1 MTAHARSG
9 RYQQVMHSDAW
20 RRRRQRALKRA
31 GYRCQ
36 KCGDRRRL
44 EVHHLTYA
52 RLGRERAADLIV
64 LCHTCHAAEHGDAG
78 AKIAQFVSQITR
90 RWRKQRR

>member
-1 MTAHARSG
+1 MAAYAHSD
-9 RYQQVMHSDAW
+9 RYQRVMHSAGW
-20 RRRRQRALKRA
+20 RKRRQRALKRA
-31 GYRCQ
+31 GYRCE
-36 KCGDRRRL
+36 KCGSRRRL
-44 EVHHLTYA
+44 EAHHLTYA
-52 RLGRERAADLIV
+52 RLGRERAADLMV